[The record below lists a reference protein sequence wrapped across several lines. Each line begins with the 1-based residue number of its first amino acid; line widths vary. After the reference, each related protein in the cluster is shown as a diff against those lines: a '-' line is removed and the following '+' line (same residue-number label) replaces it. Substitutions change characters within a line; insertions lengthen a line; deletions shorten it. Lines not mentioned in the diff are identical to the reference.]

1 MKRYFNE
8 GLQDGSRSDEAV
20 VVHELELELNGETVQ
35 SLGLGLE
42 SVIRL
47 VFRAGGPFAVS
58 S

>member
-1 MKRYFNE
+1 MTYTALGF
-8 GLQDGSRSDEAV
+8 QDVSRLDEAA
-20 VVHELELELNGETVQ
+20 VVHELDLELNGETVQ

>member
-1 MKRYFNE
+1 MTYTAL
-8 GLQDGSRSDEAV
+8 GLQDGSQSDEAAA
-20 VVHELELELNGETVQ
+20 VHELELELNGETVQ